1 MDASAAAS
9 IANIGPRERRKRLR
23 FGVVAF
29 GVSVAIGALLV
40 ATDVPRVW
48 RLALFP
54 PLFVA
59 GLGYFQARDKT

>member
-1 MDASAAAS
+1 MDVSPAVC
-9 IANIGPRERRKRLR
+9 IANIGPGERRKRLR
-23 FGVVAF
+23 FGIVAF

-40 ATDVPRVW
+40 ATGVRAVW
-48 RLALFP
+48 RLSLVL